1 MVVELIVIAVLAFV
15 AALATAG
22 FLLKR
27 RYADIF
33 QEGVEEVSEANNY
46 NEVSEAMEEEEKAE
60 DVADVVSDA
69 EVIEEEKPVPKEVRN
84 SVKKKSSR
92 SKKKRRSISKSL
104 EKKIIRMYKAGK
116 SPKEIAKALGISTSS
131 VYRRV
136 KNALKT

>member
-1 MVVELIVIAVLAFV
+1 M
-15 AALATAG
+15 
-22 FLLKR
+22 
-27 RYADIF
+27 
-33 QEGVEEVSEANNY
+33 
-46 NEVSEAMEEEEKAE
+46 
-60 DVADVVSDA
+60 
-69 EVIEEEKPVPKEVRN
+69 RN

-104 EKKIIRMYKAGK
+104 EKKIISMYKAGK